1 MSDEHFLWVEK
12 YRPKSIDECIL
23 PERYKKV
30 FNDFLNAREIPNML
44 LSGGAGMGKTTVAKA
59 LCNQLKC
66 DVMVI
71 NASENGNIDTLRTQ
85 IRQFASTKSLMG
97 GLKVVILDEADYL
110 NPNSTQPALRNFMEE
125 FSRNCR
131 FILTANFANR
141 IIAPLHSRCTTIEF
155 TYSKK
160 ESALLAGQ
168 FMSRCEQILK
178 TENVNVDRHALAEVI
193 KKYFPDFRKVLNELQ
208 RFGMGGN
215 IESEDVASLSDT
227 SVKQVINHI
236 KSKEFSKMRK
246 WVSEHSDSDPLMIMR
261 SVVDHAQELFVP
273 RFIPNAVLIY
283 NKYDYQNAFVT
294 DREINLVAF
303 FTELMV
309 DGEFL

>member
-215 IESEDVASLSDT
+215 IESEDIASLSDT
-227 SVKQVINHI
+227 SVKQVIGHI
-236 KSKEFSKMRK
+236 KSREFNKMRK

-261 SVVDHAQELFVP
+261 SVVEHASELFVP
-273 RFIPNAVLIY
+273 RFIPNAIMIY